1 MYRFLYLFF
10 IFIFF
15 KISFAEDLMD
25 NYVVFEEPKEFEL
38 RNLNIEE
45 INKENHKLI
54 PEKNILNEENSEKEE
69 TISEK
74 VSTPVE
80 NIEVLNLNESVNV
93 KEIAQEKEQEKEK
106 EQEQEQEKSVDE
118 IDELLKETS
127 QNISNQET
135 QEKINTEE
143 REIFNKAL
151 LDKIKELE
159 ERISELE
166 KNQDSKN

>member
-25 NYVVFEEPKEFEL
+25 NYVVLEEPKEFEL

-54 PEKNILNEENSEKEE
+54 PEKNILNEENSETEE

-93 KEIAQEKEQEKEK
+93 KEIVQEK
-106 EQEQEQEKSVDE
+106 EQEKSVDE

-159 ERISELE
+159 ERISKLE

>member
-1 MYRFLYLFF
+1 MYKFLYLFF

-54 PEKNILNEENSEKEE
+54 PEKNILNEENSETEE

-93 KEIAQEKEQEKEK
+93 KEIVQEK
-106 EQEQEQEKSVDE
+106 EQEKSVDE

>member
-1 MYRFLYLFF
+1 MYKFLYLFF

-54 PEKNILNEENSEKEE
+54 PEKNILNEENSETEE

-74 VSTPVE
+74 ISTPVE

-93 KEIAQEKEQEKEK
+93 KEIVQEKEQ